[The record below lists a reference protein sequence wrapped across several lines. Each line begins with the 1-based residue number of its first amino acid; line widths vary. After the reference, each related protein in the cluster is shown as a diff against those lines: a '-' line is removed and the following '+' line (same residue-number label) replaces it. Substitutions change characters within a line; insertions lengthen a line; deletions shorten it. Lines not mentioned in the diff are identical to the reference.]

1 MILQNSVWIEIHTFA
16 IILFL
21 PQVPQNGTAIVETQ
35 WNENLQGVNEKV
47 FEQGEESYP
56 E

>member
-1 MILQNSVWIEIHTFA
+1 MILQNGVRTEIRT

-21 PQVPQNGTAIVETQ
+21 PQVPQNGAAIVETQ
-35 WNENLQGVNEKV
+35 WNKNLQGVNEKV